1 VTDEARVAVPF
12 LSLASPGVPAS
23 VGEIRRNVRAFASEH
38 GAEGLALIAIEL
50 AVSEAMA
57 NAVVHGGVGTVRV
70 EADIEDGE
78 LEIVVL
84 DDGPGFTGEPA
95 PGLGMGLALMREG
108 AASFEVRDRP
118 EGGVEVWMRFSL
130 ES

>member
-1 VTDEARVAVPF
+1 MTGDGRVAVPF
-12 LSLASPGVPAS
+12 LSLATPALPS
-23 VGEIRRNVRAFASEH
+23 AVGEIRRDVRAFASEH

-78 LEIVVL
+78 LEVVVL
-84 DDGPGFTGEPA
+84 DEGPGFTGEPA
-95 PGLGMGLALMREG
+95 PGLGMGLALMRDG
-108 AASFEVRDRP
+108 ATSFEVRDRP

-130 ES
+130 EP